1 MPRYIGYYP
10 TGTANSSVTK
20 LGLVDT
26 NTVLYLNMDGSNGST
41 SFTDLS
47 PSGLTVTALGD
58 AQVSTAQSKFG
69 GASALFDGTGD
80 SLSITGDSTEL
91 YLTSDFTIEGFLYT
105 TTLSGVSVAVDIRR
119 IPGSFAGQLITR
131 NGSTLEFYSATTGAG
146 SWDIFNGQSIG
157 TMTVNTWHHF
167 AVVRAGNTYSFYFD
181 GTRTATVVNSSTPTT
196 SGTTYQIGSATDGSP
211 NFVWNGYIDDIRILN
226 GTALYSGASITV
238 PTAAVTKNYLAP
250 SVDKKYNSGIWYLG
264 SGVNSVYNRKIT
276 NNWPKGL
283 LGIIEYL
290 IVAGGG
296 GGGYNLGGG
305 GGAGGFRT
313 GTITEGLSGSYPVV
327 VGAGGSAD
335 SDGNNS
341 SFNSIV
347 SAGGG
352 HGGIE
357 SYPGN
362 AGGSGGGGGGAGA
375 GAGGAGNTP
384 STSPSQGNPGGAGSP
399 NPGPSQNRHGGGGG
413 GAGGTGDTGT
423 STVGSGDGGAGALSS
438 ITGAA
443 VYYAG
448 GGGGGSDTDDQGGD
462 GTTGGGGNG
471 GDTIPPTS
479 GAVNKGAGGGGGQNP
494 GPGAAGGSGIVIIRY
509 SADAPIATGGT
520 ITSSGGYQIHT
531 FTSSGTFEAP

>member
-10 TGTANSSVTK
+10 TGTANSSVTRTV
-20 LGLVDT
+20 LVDT

-69 GASALFDGTGD
+69 GASALFDGTAD

-105 TTLSGVSVAVDIRR
+105 TTVAGGDNGVAVDIRR
-119 IPGSFAGQLITR
+119 VPNYFAGQTITR
-131 NGSTLEFYSATTGAG
+131 NGSTLEFKSSSSGA
-146 SWDIFNGQSIG
+146 SWDIFNNQSIG

-181 GTRTATVVNSSTPTT
+181 GTRTATVVNSSLPDT
-196 SGTTYQIGSATDGSP
+196 SGTTNQIGSSTDGSP
-211 NFVWNGYIDDIRILN
+211 TYAWNGYIDDIRILN

-238 PTAAVTKNYLAP
+238 PTAAVTKNYPTP
-250 SVDKKYNSGIWYLG
+250 SSVEKKYNSGIWSLG
-264 SGVNSVYNRKIT
+264 SVYNRKIT
-276 NNWPKGL
+276 NNWPNVL
-283 LGIIEYL
+283 FAVENIEYL

-313 GTITEGLSGSYPVV
+313 GTISDVLSGSYPVV

-341 SFNSIV
+341 SFNGIV

-357 SYPGN
+357 TGAGN

-509 SADAPIATGGT
+509 LADAPIATGGT